1 MKPIHVLS
9 IGNSFSQDA
18 HRYLHD
24 LARSAGVAIEAVN
37 LYIGGCSLERHYRN
51 MVGNRREYMLEINGH
66 RGDGFLCSMD
76 EALSARAWDFITL
89 QQASPQSFLME
100 SYEPYLQRL
109 AEHIRYM
116 CPKAKLLLHQTWGYE
131 SGSERIKACG
141 FNTYEE
147 MFFRVKSCYEKA
159 AADVR
164 ADGIIPSGEA
174 FRQALKAGIKDIHRD
189 TFHAGYGIGRFILAM
204 TWLGY
209 LTGYDVGTIAFHD
222 FDCCVDADVYKTAV
236 KSVASVLEAETSRA
250 GNNQ

>member
-51 MVGNRREYMLEINGH
+51 MVGNKREYMLEINGH

-164 ADGIIPSGEA
+164 ADGIIP
-174 FRQALKAGIKDIHRD
+174 AGIEGRNQRYPPRYIPRRLRNRTIHSGDDMAR
-189 TFHAGYGIGRFILAM
+189 L
-204 TWLGY
+204 
-209 LTGYDVGTIAFHD
+209 
-222 FDCCVDADVYKTAV
+222 FDRVRCRNHCI
-236 KSVASVLEAETSRA
+236 S
-250 GNNQ
+250 